1 MIKVYILEDEH
12 NIYLYIKSLLD
23 SIPYVQIVGY
33 SPSIVQAERELPISN
48 PDLILADIQL
58 KDGSSL
64 SFLSELKLDI
74 HTIFITAFNQYAIEA
89 LNIGAIAYLL
99 KPLVP
104 EQFIE
109 AIEKC
114 YKKSTEFRFNSMQL
128 SMAESYLKAPSR
140 PRKIALR
147 TFEYTQIVNID
158 DILYCHG
165 DKGYTTFYIK
175 DSKPMMVS
183 KVLKHFETMLPESDF
198 IRCHQSYLVNA
209 NYIKKYYKDGQI
221 EMSDGKMI
229 PVATR
234 KKDVI
239 QQFLNEI

>member
-1 MIKVYILEDEH
+1 MKVYILEDEY

-33 SPSIVQAERELPISN
+33 SPSIAQAERELLASN

-74 HTIFITAFNQYAIEA
+74 NTIFITAFNQYAIEA

-114 YKKSTEFRFNSMQL
+114 YKKNTEYRFNSMQL
-128 SMAESYLKAPSR
+128 NMAENYLKAPNK
-140 PRKIALR
+140 PKKIALR

-158 DILYCHG
+158 DVLYCHG

-175 DSKPMMVS
+175 DNKPMMVS
-183 KVLKHFETMLPESDF
+183 KVLKHFETMLPETEF
-198 IRCHQSYLVNA
+198 IRCHQSYLINA
-209 NYIKKYYKDGQI
+209 NYIKKYFKDGQL

-239 QQFLNEI
+239 QQFLNDF

>member
-1 MIKVYILEDEH
+1 MKVYILEDEY
-12 NIYLYIKSLLD
+12 NIYLYIKSLLE

-33 SPSIVQAERELPISN
+33 SPTIAQAERQLVASN

-58 KDGSSL
+58 KDGSSIA
-64 SFLSELKLDI
+64 FLSELKLDI
-74 HTIFITAFNQYAIEA
+74 DTIFITAFNQYAIEA

-104 EQFIE
+104 EQFME

-114 YKKSTEFRFNSMQL
+114 YQKNTEYRFNSMQL
-128 SMAESYLKAPSR
+128 NMAENYLIAPSK

-147 TFEYTQIVNID
+147 TFEYTQIVNVD

-183 KVLKHFETMLPESDF
+183 KVLKHFEAMLPQVDF
-198 IRCHQSYLVNA
+198 IRCHQSYLIHVNA
-209 NYIKKYYKDGQI
+209 IKRYFKDGQL

-239 QQFLNEI
+239 QQFLNDF

>member
-1 MIKVYILEDEH
+1 MMKVYVLEDEY

-23 SIPYVQIVGY
+23 SIPYVRLVGY
-33 SPSIVQAERELPISN
+33 SPSIAQAERELPAAD

-74 HTIFITAFNQYAIEA
+74 STIFITAFNQYAIEA

-104 EQFIE
+104 DQFVE

-114 YKKSTEFRFNSMQL
+114 YKKNSEFRFNSWQL
-128 SMAESYLKAPSR
+128 AMAENYLKTPDK

-147 TFEYTQIVNID
+147 TFEFTQIVHID
-158 DILYCHG
+158 DILYCQG

-175 DSKPMMVS
+175 DNKPMMVS
-183 KVLKHFETMLPESDF
+183 KVLKHFETMLPETEF
-198 IRCHQSYLVNA
+198 IRCHQSYLINA
-209 NYIKKYYKDGQI
+209 NHIKKYFKDGQL
-221 EMSDGKMI
+221 EMADGKMI

-239 QQFLNEI
+239 QQFLNDI

>member
-1 MIKVYILEDEH
+1 MKVYILEDEH

-23 SIPYVQIVGY
+23 AIPYVQIVGY
-33 SPSIVQAERELPISN
+33 SPSIAQAERELLESN

-74 HTIFITAFNQYAIEA
+74 NTIFITAFNQYAIEA

-104 EQFIE
+104 EQFME

-114 YKKSTEFRFNSMQL
+114 YKKNTEFKFNSMQL
-128 SMAESYLKAPSR
+128 SMAESYLKSPSR

-147 TFEYTQIVNID
+147 TFEYTQIVNIN

-175 DSKPMMVS
+175 DNKPMMVS
-183 KVLKHFETMLPESDF
+183 KVLKHFETMLPESEF
-198 IRCHQSYLVNA
+198 IRCHQSYLINA
-209 NYIKKYYKDGQI
+209 NYIKKYFKDGQI

-229 PVATR
+229 LLRPE
-234 KKDVI
+234 KKMSS
-239 QQFLNEI
+239 NNS